1 MSVTVPDAPATPPA
15 LFVQVNAGR
24 SWADAGMTPLIA
36 AAPAATHRVA
46 NRNTRLERRR
56 ANITV
61 SSYESG
67 EYGGSVAVQ
76 PLRRREEGARGNP
89 AKGVGRRVR
98 PPMISRW
105 QDWGEAAASA
115 LDRSNQTCHRRA
127 CSPRLS

>member
-67 EYGGSVAVQ
+67 EYGG
-76 PLRRREEGARGNP
+76 PLAGLPLKRRGGGARGNP
-89 AKGVGRRVR
+89 GNGEGRGFGL
-98 PPMISRW
+98 PKSR
-105 QDWGEAAASA
+105 
-115 LDRSNQTCHRRA
+115 RR
-127 CSPRLS
+127 